1 MPYSN
6 NIGKIISIITIIA
19 LCVLSIIFFVKLLPT
34 ILIAGFAIWCVYKAY
49 DYIKLKFNKKSY
61 KKNYKK
67 NSNTNFYK
75 DSTNDIPDISKENVI
90 DVDYEEL
97 KNN

>member
-6 NIGKIISIITIIA
+6 NIGKIISIIAIIA
-19 LCVLSIIFFVKLLPT
+19 LCILSMLFFVTLLPT

-49 DYIKLKFNKKSY
+49 TYIKLKFNKKNY
-61 KKNYKK
+61 RKNYTT
-67 NSNTNFYK
+67 SFYK
-75 DSTNDIPDISKENVI
+75 NSTNDIPDISKENVI